1 MIGTTIG
8 VNAAWLGQQATYFTE
23 DKDDHIYNELVKAI
37 VEHRLLP
44 GSKLPEEALAETFG
58 VSRTGI
64 RRVLQRL
71 AAVQLVTHLPKR
83 GALVTTPGQDE
94 AANVFQTRKM
104 LECAN
109 LPSVVAACRKEH
121 LLAMEGIVAQE
132 QQAHRDQDGAA
143 AIRLSAAFHVQLQAI
158 AGNNVLTEMV
168 SQLTLRSSLVI
179 AVYGAPWQQGCR
191 CHDHSDLLA
200 LLRRKDCTALVDHMA
215 RHFDDI
221 VANLRFSQGGDET
234 PDFARIFAKTGLQE
248 PL

>member
-8 VNAAWLGQQATYFTE
+8 ANAAQHGQSAAYFIE
-23 DKDDHIYNELVKAI
+23 DLDDHIYNSLVKAI

-71 AAVQLVTHLPKR
+71 AAVQLVSQLPKR
-83 GALVTTPGQDE
+83 GAQVARPGE
-94 AANVFQTRKM
+94 AEAIDVFRTRKM

-109 LPSVVAACRKEH
+109 LPQVIAHCGPERLQAMAA
-121 LLAMEGIVAQE
+121 IVEQE
-132 QQAHRDQDGAA
+132 QRAHQERDGAA

-158 AGNNVLTEMV
+158 AGNAVLTELV

-191 CHDHSDLLA
+191 CHDHRDLLTLLQQRDAAA
-200 LLRRKDCTALVDHMA
+200 LAQRMA
-215 RHFDDI
+215 GHFDDI
-221 VANLRFSQGGDET
+221 LAHLRFTQGDDES
-234 PDFARIFAKTGLQE
+234 PDFARLFTAEEKGAQ
-248 PL
+248 